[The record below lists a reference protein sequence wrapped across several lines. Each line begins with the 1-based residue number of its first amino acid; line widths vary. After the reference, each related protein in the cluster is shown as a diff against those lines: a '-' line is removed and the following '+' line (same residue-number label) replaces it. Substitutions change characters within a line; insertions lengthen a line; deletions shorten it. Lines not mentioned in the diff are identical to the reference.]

1 MKPTHA
7 HGWQVNSHPRHTEKV
22 IWNNKVGITVLGEMA
37 ITILAG
43 GTGSVKLVRGMVSQ
57 KSKLNIISNVGDNY
71 WLYGM
76 YVCPDIDTIV
86 YGLADLLDQERG
98 WGIKKD
104 TFNFLRQM
112 EIFGEEAW
120 FRIGDRDAATHL
132 VRTNML
138 KNGKNLTEIIKWM
151 CEKFAVSAN
160 IIPVTDNSVETRII
174 TDKGELHLQ
183 EYWVKHRGR
192 DPVEGIQYIGAD
204 KARPNPEAVNAI
216 HDAEMVILSPG
227 NPLTSI
233 GPMLQIKGI
242 RKELVKAKKK
252 VVAVS
257 PFIGGSAISG
267 PAAKYMQ
274 AAGMEANAYG
284 LAKMYS
290 DVCSNMVVDAKDRLL
305 AKKIQNL
312 DMRVF
317 ETRITMKNKAAEDR
331 LANFILKQVH
341 V

>member
-1 MKPTHA
+1 M
-7 HGWQVNSHPRHTEKV
+7 
-22 IWNNKVGITVLGEMA
+22 ITV
-37 ITILAG
+37 LAG
-43 GTGSVKLVRGMVSQ
+43 GTGSVKLVRGLVAQ
-57 KSKLNIISNVGDNY
+57 ESKVNVISNVGDNY
-71 WLYGM
+71 WLYGL

-112 EIFGEEAW
+112 EVFGEETW
-120 FRIGDRDAATHL
+120 FRVGDRDAATHL
-132 VRTNML
+132 IRTNML
-138 KNGKNLTEIIKWM
+138 KNGKNLSDITKWM
-151 CEKFAVSAN
+151 SEKFAVSAN
-160 IIPVTDNSVETRII
+160 IIPVTDNSIETRII

-192 DPVEGIQYIGAD
+192 DPVLGIQYIGAD
-204 KARPNPEAVNAI
+204 KARPNPEAINAI
-216 HDAEMVILSPG
+216 HDADMIILAPG

-242 RKELVKAKKK
+242 RKELSKIKKK

-257 PFIGGSAISG
+257 PLIGDKAISG
-267 PAAKYMQ
+267 PASKYME
-274 AAGMEANAYG
+274 AAGIETNAYG

-290 DVCSNMVVDAKDRLL
+290 DVCSNIVVDSKDRLL
-305 AKKIQNL
+305 VKKIQNL
-312 DMRVF
+312 DMKVY
-317 ETRITMKNKAAEDR
+317 ETKITMNNKLSEDA
-331 LANFILKQVH
+331 LANFILKQIH

>member
-1 MKPTHA
+1 VTA
-7 HGWQVNSHPRHTEKV
+7 NGF
-22 IWNNKVGITVLGEMA
+22 TVLGENGM
-37 ITILAG
+37 ITVQAG
-43 GTGSVKLVRGMVSQ
+43 GTGSEKLVRGLVAQ
-57 KSKLNIISNVGDNY
+57 ESKVNVVSNVGDNY
-71 WLYGM
+71 WLYGL

-112 EIFGEEAW
+112 EVFGEETW
-120 FRIGDRDAATHL
+120 FRVGDRDAATHL
-132 VRTNML
+132 IRTNML
-138 KNGKNLTEIIKWM
+138 KNGKNLSDITKWM

-160 IIPVTDNSVETRII
+160 IIPVTDNSIETRII

-192 DPVEGIQYIGAD
+192 DKVEGIQYIGAD

-216 HDAEMVILSPG
+216 HDADMVILAPG

-233 GPMLQIKGI
+233 GPMIQIKGI
-242 RKELVKAKKK
+242 RKELSKIKKK

-257 PFIGGSAISG
+257 PLIGDKAISG
-267 PAAKYMQ
+267 PAAKYME
-274 AAGMEANAYG
+274 AAGIEANAYG

-290 DVCSNMVVDAKDRLL
+290 DVCSNIVVDAKDRLL
-305 AKKIQNL
+305 VKKIQSL
-312 DMRVF
+312 DMKVY
-317 ETRITMKNKAAEDR
+317 ETKITMNNKLAEDA
-331 LANFILKQVH
+331 LANFILKQIH